1 MITFNSKIP
10 SKFKKNIAVI
20 LIISFAGFFLLFP
33 PSKVFAATGD
43 ITAVR
48 IINTSSIGSNSTCN
62 PLYNI
67 TGSVTIGT
75 FVAKEVVTQTISG
88 AVGYLV
94 NLPTGSATMVLVNI
108 TGSLINTT
116 NTWVGAGGAIYT
128 PSAAPVLQ
136 FGGCNGWVAE
146 VDVSGVSAGGAYSL
160 GIGVNNDPTNAKL
173 SCVVT
178 SLGYNTS
185 GNATTISRT
194 IYGTHQLRKSHNAS
208 FTSPYPNDETLVGS
222 TLTLRIALSD
232 FVYSLDTDV
241 TCSVGAGIYTGSNA
255 TTGMVATNSSTLAY
269 PRVIANWSWPGW
281 TRINSSLVGDG
292 TNNADG
298 SFSVRAVGFQR
309 QATNSKP
316 LAAMVFTATDQH
328 SNTVSKIVNDM
339 TIDSTIADASKVQEY
354 TGTFST
360 AEVNTLTQGDLIT
373 VQFKAYPWVGNSS
386 AVMDTSDG
394 VYSQPTPLYAPQYYV
409 NDRLG
414 TYVTATA
421 VVDGTSGND
430 STCVAVAQ
438 SAFNG
443 TSDAATAGPC
453 LTINKAAL
461 VIRTLN
467 NTNGRGDAAGTIYMK
482 AGNYAWS
489 GAANTITGTANTWTV
504 IKPFPGVLKASVVI
518 TSTSGNANIGSGTKV
533 KFDGVTVNVASVAAS
548 VWTGF
553 SYLWFNNSTMTS
565 NVTATIYQV
574 NSWYVTDSI
583 VGAFGSSLKT
593 YTTGFNPALVRGN
606 NVSGYNQ
613 GINAFTVL
621 GNLNTTASNNLQ
633 ISESTANPNTLQP
646 IIAYNKF
653 YNFTNPSSPPM
664 VLFDSGVSNP
674 IGAAI
679 IQNLFEYN
687 GLNSTALIRIAGDS
701 GTSAPVNNIML
712 WHNTL
717 VGGRINRCY
726 NDSGLFKLR
735 TLWSEIGQLYDWSA
749 IKSDTFSSD
758 ASRSGNWA
766 CLYSVG
772 YRSNADGQVLLN
784 QYNPEFAGLYSKY
797 PSIATT
803 KDAQAISQPPTSLS
817 AINSPTW
824 QGFVDRQSWNGTSA
838 GSGNGNYS
846 LTSGS
851 NALNLI
857 PAGKSVLP
865 YDIDGN
871 PRDNS
876 GFGAAGAYEYIPP
889 VTDITTAGV
898 TGFTAP
904 ATLGTPQV
912 FGNLIAG
919 SAQYTVTGLTW
930 SPTNNPFNAATAYTA
945 TVVLTSA
952 ATYKFPTGGI
962 AVPTANGGGT
972 VSAGTTSGG
981 DVSGNTLTFTV
992 LFPSTAAKIT
1002 PTLSISN
1009 SPVTYNTSP
1018 QSATVSGS
1026 VAGVVS
1032 NIQYNGSGTTP
1043 TTAGTYAITADFA
1056 PTDSANY
1063 NSLTGTSAGNF
1074 VINTVNQ
1081 GTLTAISTPSTV
1093 AYGTTATLS
1102 SSGGSGTGAV
1112 TFSVGA
1118 STGCN
1123 ITDGTTLNISNPAGT
1138 CTITATKAADTNY
1151 NSATSA
1157 GLSVTLTK
1165 GTQTT
1170 LTVTG
1175 LPVSAVYQ
1183 QAGISAGTSGGLGT
1197 GAVTFSAG
1205 VSTACSINS
1214 STGAVTISAS
1224 SGSCLITA
1232 TKAADTNYNS
1242 ATSGSV
1248 SIAVGT
1254 ASQTIT
1260 VTTPAPGS
1268 ATYNGTFPVT
1278 ATSNSGL
1285 TVAIT
1290 TTGGCS
1296 ITGGTVTMTSGTTA
1310 CTVHYNQTGDSN
1322 YSAATE
1328 VTSVTTAVLA
1338 NQGTLGG
1345 SAALWTLPT
1354 VPASGFKLNINSG
1367 ALTTSNRNVTLNFSA
1382 GKDIKKIAIS
1392 MTGDFTDA
1400 SQEDYTSTKQLDLC
1414 SKFGGLIK
1422 NPTCPNGTYKVYA
1435 QFYTVYG
1442 RTSASALASSSIT
1455 LTSGVIDTN
1464 SQTLPKYNFTRNLS
1478 LNMTGKDVKDLQ
1490 QYLNKN
1496 GFIISEAGVGSPNNE
1511 TNYFGSLTYKALV
1524 KFQKSLGWSG
1534 TGFFG
1539 PMTREYIKNK

>member
-1 MITFNSKIP
+1 
-10 SKFKKNIAVI
+10 
-20 LIISFAGFFLLFP
+20 
-33 PSKVFAATGD
+33 
-43 ITAVR
+43 
-48 IINTSSIGSNSTCN
+48 
-62 PLYNI
+62 
-67 TGSVTIGT
+67 
-75 FVAKEVVTQTISG
+75 
-88 AVGYLV
+88 
-94 NLPTGSATMVLVNI
+94 
-108 TGSLINTT
+108 
-116 NTWVGAGGAIYT
+116 
-128 PSAAPVLQ
+128 
-136 FGGCNGWVAE
+136 
-146 VDVSGVSAGGAYSL
+146 
-160 GIGVNNDPTNAKL
+160 
-173 SCVVT
+173 
-178 SLGYNTS
+178 
-185 GNATTISRT
+185 
-194 IYGTHQLRKSHNAS
+194 
-208 FTSPYPNDETLVGS
+208 
-222 TLTLRIALSD
+222 
-232 FVYSLDTDV
+232 
-241 TCSVGAGIYTGSNA
+241 
-255 TTGMVATNSSTLAY
+255 
-269 PRVIANWSWPGW
+269 
-281 TRINSSLVGDG
+281 
-292 TNNADG
+292 
-298 SFSVRAVGFQR
+298 
-309 QATNSKP
+309 
-316 LAAMVFTATDQH
+316 
-328 SNTVSKIVNDM
+328 
-339 TIDSTIADASKVQEY
+339 
-354 TGTFST
+354 
-360 AEVNTLTQGDLIT
+360 
-373 VQFKAYPWVGNSS
+373 
-386 AVMDTSDG
+386 
-394 VYSQPTPLYAPQYYV
+394 
-409 NDRLG
+409 
-414 TYVTATA
+414 
-421 VVDGTSGND
+421 
-430 STCVAVAQ
+430 
-438 SAFNG
+438 
-443 TSDAATAGPC
+443 
-453 LTINKAAL
+453 
-461 VIRTLN
+461 
-467 NTNGRGDAAGTIYMK
+467 
-482 AGNYAWS
+482 
-489 GAANTITGTANTWTV
+489 
-504 IKPFPGVLKASVVI
+504 
-518 TSTSGNANIGSGTKV
+518 
-533 KFDGVTVNVASVAAS
+533 
-548 VWTGF
+548 
-553 SYLWFNNSTMTS
+553 
-565 NVTATIYQV
+565 
-574 NSWYVTDSI
+574 
-583 VGAFGSSLKT
+583 
-593 YTTGFNPALVRGN
+593 
-606 NVSGYNQ
+606 
-613 GINAFTVL
+613 
-621 GNLNTTASNNLQ
+621 
-633 ISESTANPNTLQP
+633 
-646 IIAYNKF
+646 
-653 YNFTNPSSPPM
+653 
-664 VLFDSGVSNP
+664 
-674 IGAAI
+674 
-679 IQNLFEYN
+679 
-687 GLNSTALIRIAGDS
+687 
-701 GTSAPVNNIML
+701 
-712 WHNTL
+712 
-717 VGGRINRCY
+717 
-726 NDSGLFKLR
+726 
-735 TLWSEIGQLYDWSA
+735 
-749 IKSDTFSSD
+749 
-758 ASRSGNWA
+758 
-766 CLYSVG
+766 
-772 YRSNADGQVLLN
+772 
-784 QYNPEFAGLYSKY
+784 
-797 PSIATT
+797 
-803 KDAQAISQPPTSLS
+803 
-817 AINSPTW
+817 
-824 QGFVDRQSWNGTSA
+824 
-838 GSGNGNYS
+838 
-846 LTSGS
+846 
-851 NALNLI
+851 LI

-1002 PTLSISN
+1002 PTLLISN
-1009 SPVTYNTSP
+1009 SPLTYNTST
-1018 QSATVSGS
+1018 QSATVSGQ

-1043 TTAGTYAITADFA
+1043 TNAGTYAITADFA

-1338 NQGTLGG
+1338 NQGTLTFAGQTVTSPTTFSALSTTGGSGTGTVSYAVTTAGTAGCSISDTTLSYTSAGTCGVTATKAVNTNYNSVSSSEATFTVNAAPITTHTITTSAGANGSISPSGSVSVNNGSDQVFTITSNSGYQIDTVTADSVAVSATSPYTFTNVTTDHTISATFAADPVSAPAPVVVYSRSGGG